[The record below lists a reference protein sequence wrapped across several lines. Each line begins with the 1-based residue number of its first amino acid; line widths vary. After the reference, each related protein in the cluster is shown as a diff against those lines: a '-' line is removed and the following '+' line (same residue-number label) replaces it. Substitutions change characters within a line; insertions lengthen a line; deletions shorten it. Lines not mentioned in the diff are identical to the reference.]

1 MIAKLIVWAPT
12 RDEAIARARR
22 ALSEFMI
29 EGVKTTI
36 PFHLK
41 LMNHPIFVNG
51 TFDIKFL
58 EEHDING
65 EDEAS
70 ISDELLA

>member
-1 MIAKLIVWAPT
+1 
-12 RDEAIARARR
+12 
-22 ALSEFMI
+22 
-29 EGVKTTI
+29 
-36 PFHLK
+36 LK

-58 EEHDING
+58 EDHDING

-70 ISDELLA
+70 NDEELLA